1 MVSSA
6 SPCIWAEAEQ
16 EWKGQWGDGHCRNEQ
31 ISSSMGLPQR
41 YYVCLSTKPR
51 CLSPILP
58 QGRVLP
64 LSPVK
69 VLSSKKAG
77 GCSPIS
83 WGIAAIDSYQWASLP
98 YPNAICPTVAAGLT
112 SFLHANSL
120 APLIPSFPGSS
131 YAQLL
136 MKQLL
141 ILCLTK
147 DNIKKIWDETQST
160 CCLQSCTG

>member
-1 MVSSA
+1 MHLGWGRAGMKGTVRWWALQKWADLKQYGLAPALLRLPVHKA
-6 SPCIWAEAEQ
+6 SMSFPRPAAGQGFVPLSCKGAEQ
-16 EWKGQWGDGHCRNEQ
+16 QE
-31 ISSSMGLPQR
+31 
-41 YYVCLSTKPR
+41 
-51 CLSPILP
+51 SPA
-58 QGRVLP
+58 
-64 LSPVK
+64 
-69 VLSSKKAG
+69 AG